1 MLKDGFNILART
13 NGYNREGG
21 ECHKSLW
28 QAGIMAFL
36 KIVAKLEKIIDNKNT
51 ATSCRLCWVK
61 MD

>member
-13 NGYNREGG
+13 NGYKREGG

-36 KIVAKLEKIIDNKNT
+36 KIVAKLEKDQRKNI
-51 ATSCRLCWVK
+51 SCRLCWVK

>member
-13 NGYNREGG
+13 NGYKREGG

-36 KIVAKLEKIIDNKNT
+36 KIVAKLEKIREKT
-51 ATSCRLCWVK
+51 FLVGFVGSK
-61 MD
+61 